1 MCRSA
6 SLARCLGKSSL
17 AALVCGLLVGLAQ
30 TATAQTCLQNEYNN
44 VNKQKLNCTA
54 NDVRIAQVTNV
65 RDPLT
70 GAKLASCN
78 AGGTFNFL
86 ADFTIVTTSAQAR
99 ENIGLYIATN
109 STTQAL
115 TGSCVD
121 NIISKQHQCPGA
133 ALGILCGSNDYHET
147 DALPDNCGDTA
158 SSDGGGTGT
167 EVVTLEIDNFLCEA
181 PAGSTQVVLPNCT
194 SWQIPGGTIQC
205 VSPSPSF
212 PYPFNG
218 PGGTP
223 TAIPGSPSKCNCGI
237 IPLGITLQKPSINVA
252 KACTTNDNPGPP
264 DFTDPAN
271 PTPTS
276 CTIHPEGGTV
286 TYTVDLLNDKSNF
299 GDVVIDQ
306 VCDTAY
312 GTVFQAAS
320 FSGPACAAGTVIGG
334 TINSTSCTNSTIPFG
349 GSHTCTFT
357 VNQPESAT
365 VSDVVNVSGHGVTA
379 GTFGP
384 TNSNSVTVV
393 SNEAPSSA
401 TVTKGVVST
410 VAACATERYSVDVAN
425 TSGKTTDENLKVT
438 ALQDSA
444 FGDITTVHDHVLATT
459 CTIPQGGASIPA
471 AGPDYTC
478 TFDAQFCSGLVN
490 GCISNTD
497 KVTATLSG
505 DESGETVSQ
514 TGNTLTVKE
523 CLTQTV
529 TSTTP

>member
-1 MCRSA
+1 MICKT
-6 SLARCLGKSSL
+6 LPLCCLGKFRISGVL
-17 AALVCGLLVGLAQ
+17 IGALLVGLTQ
-30 TATAQTCLQNEYNN
+30 TATAQTCLQNEYNL
-44 VNKQKLNCTA
+44 VQKQKLNCTA
-54 NDVRIAQVTNV
+54 NDVSIAQVTNV

-70 GAKLASCN
+70 GAKLTSCN
-78 AGGTFNFL
+78 AGATFNFL
-86 ADFTIVTTSAQAR
+86 ADFTIKTTSAQAR
-99 ENIGLYIATN
+99 ENVGLYIATN

-121 NIISKQHQCPGA
+121 NIISPQHQCPGG
-133 ALGILCGSNDYHET
+133 LSGILCGSNNYHET
-147 DALPDNCGDTA
+147 DLPPDNCGDTA
-158 SSDGGGTGT
+158 SSDGGGTGI

-181 PAGSTQVVLPNCT
+181 PAGTTEVVLPNCT

-205 VSPSPSF
+205 ISPSPSF

-237 IPLGITLQKPSINVA
+237 IPLGITLQKPGINVK
-252 KACTTNDNPGPP
+252 KACNTVDNTQTP
-264 DFTDPAN
+264 DFSTDP
-271 PTPTS
+271 PTPNS

-286 TYTVDLLNDKSNF
+286 TYTVDMINDQTNF

-306 VCDTAY
+306 VCDSAY

-320 FSGPACAAGTVIGG
+320 FTGPACAAGSVIGG
-334 TINSTSCTNSTIPFG
+334 TITTTSCTNSTIPFG

-357 VNQPESAT
+357 VNQPENKT
-365 VSDVVNVSGHGVTA
+365 VSDVVNVSGHGATA

-425 TSGKTTDENLKVT
+425 TSGTTTDENLKLT
-438 ALQDSA
+438 ALNDSA

-471 AGPDYTC
+471 SGPDYTC
-478 TFDAQFCSGLVN
+478 TFDAQFCSALTN

-497 KVTATLSG
+497 KVTATLTG
-505 DESGETVSQ
+505 DEAGETVSQ